1 MGFTNVVDDIADI
14 AKRVATS
21 VWGDGAGRGLLT
33 TEQEIGSTIVSGAEH
48 SAAKDILRTLK
59 RNGATFDERKVSD
72 VLESSFNGNGTDL
85 WNREDLYEEL
95 TSHITKGSNK
105 AIKKS
110 AEAIKAYQEGGGK
123 IQKYLEANGSGAAA
137 REYIGRKDGGL
148 GLANASM
155 AYFTDSQY
163 GRQRVGAVLGT
174 AAAADI
180 GMRTLQGG
188 NLTTTATGEKNIAG
202 VPFF

>member
-1 MGFTNVVDDIADI
+1 MGFMNVVDDIADV
-14 AKRVATS
+14 AKKVATS

-48 SAAKDILRTLK
+48 RAAKDMLRTLK
-59 RNGATFDERKVSD
+59 RNGATFDESKIND
-72 VLESSFNGNGTDL
+72 VLESSFNNGTDL

-95 TSHITKGSNK
+95 TSHITKGSDK
-105 AIKKS
+105 AISSS
-110 AEAIKAYQEGGGK
+110 AEAIKAYQAGGQK
-123 IQKYLEANGSGAAA
+123 VQKYIDANGSGAAA

-148 GLANASM
+148 GLANASK